1 MTKISWKPATIVYP
15 APPALISSGTIE
27 NPNVMTAAWTG
38 IINSEPA
45 MTYVSIRPSRL
56 SHDIISKTKEF
67 VINLPTLHMVT
78 AVDFC
83 GVKSGRDL
91 NKFKET
97 GLTPIASFNVKAPQI
112 LQCPVSVECKVVDI
126 KKLGSHDM
134 FVAEIVS
141 VDVDDAF
148 IDDNGKFWLEKTGLL
163 AYAHGHYYT
172 LGRNLGSFGFSVN
185 KKRLALMQKME
196 KVDVM
201 VKERKAVVLER
212 HAEAEAAP
220 AFEKSKF
227 ARSHTNNSAAR
238 RPAKKFDGKSKFH
251 KHFESADSA
260 HAENFYK
267 PKKHSFKKKA

>member
-1 MTKISWKPATIVYP
+1 MTKISWKPATMVYP

-134 FVAEIVS
+134 FVAEV
-141 VDVDDAF
+141 VNVLADDRYLNGETGRF
-148 IDDNGKFWLEKTGLL
+148 ELEKSRPLVYVHGEYFGLGRKVGKFGW
-163 AYAHGHYYT
+163 
-172 LGRNLGSFGFSVN
+172 SV
-185 KKRLALMQKME
+185 QK
-196 KVDVM
+196 
-201 VKERKAVVLER
+201 
-212 HAEAEAAP
+212 
-220 AFEKSKF
+220 KSK
-227 ARSHTNNSAAR
+227 
-238 RPAKKFDGKSKFH
+238 KK
-251 KHFESADSA
+251 
-260 HAENFYK
+260 
-267 PKKHSFKKKA
+267 